1 MDSSNPAEQAQQAV
15 KTLMDSLN
23 DWAEKTFSLGFWE
36 TIIMVGV
43 VALVTFIVLRLLSHF
58 LKKRLSGNL
67 RIFYRLIYVL
77 VIAVAVISVL
87 MTINP
92 LKKFATTV
100 IASSGIAAVIIGL
113 AAQETLGN
121 LFSGISIGLSKPF
134 LVGEYI
140 EIVNMNVA
148 GIVKAIDL
156 RHTVI
161 AGADGRHVVIPN
173 AVLDKDMIV
182 TSHNT
187 MNPMLSNKL
196 DIGVPY
202 NTDVDLAMKIMAD
215 EVKKN
220 KMHID
225 MRTPEQK
232 ENGAPEV
239 VVRIEDFRAGSV
251 LLRAFVWTKDTI
263 SGGQA
268 LADIRYAVK
277 EEFDKN
283 NITIVN

>member
-1 MDSSNPAEQAQQAV
+1 MDSSKPAEQAQQAV

-43 VALVTFIVLRLLSHF
+43 VALATFIVLWLLSHF

-161 AGADGRHVVIPN
+161 AGADDRHVVIPN